1 MQPLPGLMQAA
12 GSDSQCQAIAD
23 FFSHSSGT
31 LQDEKKT
38 GKPFRRRT
46 AINLFVE
53 MAARHLATKAAQAA
67 ASPFRKWVYNASG
80 FNKYGLMHDDLLYE
94 TPDVKQALKRL
105 PEDLLHQ
112 RSFRIVRA
120 MQLSMTHDIL
130 PKEQWTKFEE
140 DVKYLQPYIDE
151 VRREREEREE
161 WESNN

>member
-1 MQPLPGLMQAA
+1 MPQLSPKP
-12 GSDSQCQAIAD
+12 SAD
-23 FFSHSSGT
+23 IINYKSKKIPFNSASFNSS
-31 LQDEKKT
+31 KSKT
-38 GKPFRRRT
+38 
-46 AINLFVE
+46 
-53 MAARHLATKAAQAA
+53 
-67 ASPFRKWVYNASG
+67 PFRKWVYNASG